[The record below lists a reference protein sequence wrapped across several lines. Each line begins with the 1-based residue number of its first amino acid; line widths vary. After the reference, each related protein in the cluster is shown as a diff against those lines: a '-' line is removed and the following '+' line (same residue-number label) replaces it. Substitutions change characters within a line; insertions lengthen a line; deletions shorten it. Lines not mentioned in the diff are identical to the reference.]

1 MSEASMSGSMN
12 DESVH
17 VGGRIN
23 QTNDLVANQVR
34 FDSQAHNEPAINT
47 TVATVA
53 LSHEIEIDET
63 YRVLNSPASRG
74 GYAFYVA
81 LIVGLLAATC
91 GLVWM
96 TISMSVLPF
105 GLASVG
111 ASSGNRSVSSRPDQ
125 GLNVTSDRMPDT
137 HKGDRLEIHDTI
149 VREIHRDAPKGAQ
162 QGPNLSSVST
172 ASGRCA
178 TVECLLLDGDSGAGL
193 THATL
198 TGAKAEGLQTRTKL
212 APTPET
218 RPTTIKG
225 WTLREVADGTAVLEG
240 PNGVWRATPGQTVPG
255 VGRVDSI
262 VRWGNRL
269 IVATSRGLIST
280 P

>member
-1 MSEASMSGSMN
+1 MS
-12 DESVH
+12 
-17 VGGRIN
+17 VG
-23 QTNDLVANQVR
+23 QLTNDDVVATHLR
-34 FDSQAHNEPAINT
+34 FDSQAHNEPAVNT
-47 TVATVA
+47 TAATVA
-53 LSHEIEIDET
+53 LSHEIEIDESH
-63 YRVLNSPASRG
+63 RVLNSPAPG
-74 GYAFYVA
+74 GGHAFYVS
-81 LIVGLLAATC
+81 LIVGMVAATC

-96 TISMSVLPF
+96 TISMSALPF

-111 ASSGNRSVSSRPDQ
+111 ASTGNRSVSSRPDQ
-125 GLNVTSDRMPDT
+125 GFNATSDRMPDT
-137 HKGDRLEIHDTI
+137 HKADRLEAHNTI
-149 VREIHRDAPKGAQ
+149 VRESDRDAPKGAP
-162 QGPNLSSVST
+162 QGPNLSSASM

-178 TVECLLLDGDSGAGL
+178 TVECLLDGDSGAAL

-198 TGAKAEGLQTRTKL
+198 TVAKAEGLRTRTKL

-225 WTLREVADGTAVLEG
+225 WTLREVANGTAVLEG

-269 IVATSRGLIST
+269 IVTTSRGLIST

>member
-1 MSEASMSGSMN
+1 MS
-12 DESVH
+12 
-17 VGGRIN
+17 VG
-23 QTNDLVANQVR
+23 QLTNDDVVATHVR
-34 FDSQAHNEPAINT
+34 FDSQAHNEPAVNT
-47 TVATVA
+47 TAATVA
-53 LSHEIEIDET
+53 LSHEIEIDESH
-63 YRVLNSPASRG
+63 RVLNSPAPG
-74 GYAFYVA
+74 GGHAFYVS
-81 LIVGLLAATC
+81 LIVGMVAATC
-91 GLVWM
+91 GLTWM
-96 TISMSVLPF
+96 TISMSALPF

-111 ASSGNRSVSSRPDQ
+111 ASTGNRSVSSRPDE
-125 GLNVTSDRMPDT
+125 GFNATSDRMPDT
-137 HKGDRLEIHDTI
+137 HKADRLEAHDTI
-149 VREIHRDAPKGAQ
+149 VRESDRDAPRGAP
-162 QGPNLSSVST
+162 QGPNLSSASM

-178 TVECLLLDGDSGAGL
+178 TVECLLDGDSGAAL

-198 TGAKAEGLQTRTKL
+198 TVAKAEGLRTRTKL

-225 WTLREVADGTAVLEG
+225 WTLREVANGTAVLEG

-269 IVATSRGLIST
+269 IVTTSRGLIST

>member
-1 MSEASMSGSMN
+1 MS
-12 DESVH
+12 
-17 VGGRIN
+17 VG
-23 QTNDLVANQVR
+23 QLTNDDVVATHLR
-34 FDSQAHNEPAINT
+34 FDSQAHNEPAVNT
-47 TVATVA
+47 TAATVP
-53 LSHEIEIDET
+53 LSHEIEIDESH
-63 YRVLNSPASRG
+63 RVLHSPAPGRG
-74 GYAFYVA
+74 HAFYVS
-81 LIVGLLAATC
+81 LIVGMVAATC
-91 GLVWM
+91 GLTWM
-96 TISMSVLPF
+96 TISMSALPF

-111 ASSGNRSVSSRPDQ
+111 ASTGNRSVSSRPDQ
-125 GLNVTSDRMPDT
+125 GFNATSDRMPDT
-137 HKGDRLEIHDTI
+137 HKADRLEAHDTT
-149 VREIHRDAPKGAQ
+149 VRESDRDAPRGAP
-162 QGPNLSSVST
+162 QGPNLSSASM

-178 TVECLLLDGDSGAGL
+178 TVECLLDGDSGAAL

-198 TGAKAEGLQTRTKL
+198 TVAKAEGLRTRTKL

-225 WTLREVADGTAVLEG
+225 WTLREVANGTAVLEG

-269 IVATSRGLIST
+269 IVTTSRGLIST

>member
-1 MSEASMSGSMN
+1 MSVGQLTN
-12 DESVH
+12 D
-17 VGGRIN
+17 
-23 QTNDLVANQVR
+23 DLVANQVR
-34 FDSQAHNEPAINT
+34 FDSQAHNEPAINAT
-47 TVATVA
+47 AATVA
-53 LSHEIEIDET
+53 LSHEIEIDESH
-63 YRVLNSPASRG
+63 RVLNSPESRG
-74 GYAFYVA
+74 GYAFYLA

-96 TISMSVLPF
+96 TISMSALPF

-111 ASSGNRSVSSRPDQ
+111 ASTGNRSVSSRPDQ
-125 GLNVTSDRMPDT
+125 GRNVTSDRMPDT

-149 VREIHRDAPKGAQ
+149 VREINRDAPKGAP
-162 QGPNLSSVST
+162 QGPNLSFAPT

-178 TVECLLLDGDSGAGL
+178 TVECLLLDGDSGAAL
-193 THATL
+193 THATS
-198 TGAKAEGLQTRTKL
+198 TGAKAEGL

-262 VRWGNRL
+262 VRWGDRL

>member
-1 MSEASMSGSMN
+1 MSVGQLTN
-12 DESVH
+12 D
-17 VGGRIN
+17 
-23 QTNDLVANQVR
+23 DLVANHVR
-34 FDSQAHNEPAINT
+34 FDSQAHNEPAVNT

-53 LSHEIEIDET
+53 LSHEIEIDESH
-63 YRVLNSPASRG
+63 RVLNSPAPG
-74 GYAFYVA
+74 GGHAFYVS
-81 LIVGLLAATC
+81 LIVGMVAATC
-91 GLVWM
+91 GLTWM
-96 TISMSVLPF
+96 TISMSALPF

-111 ASSGNRSVSSRPDQ
+111 ASTGNRSVSSRPDQ
-125 GLNVTSDRMPDT
+125 GFNATSDRMPDT
-137 HKGDRLEIHDTI
+137 HNADRLEAHDTI
-149 VREIHRDAPKGAQ
+149 VRESDRDAPKGAP
-162 QGPNLSSVST
+162 QGPNLSSAST

-178 TVECLLLDGDSGAGL
+178 TVECLLVDGDSGAAL

-198 TGAKAEGLQTRTKL
+198 TGEGLRTRTKL

-225 WTLREVADGTAVLEG
+225 WTLREVANGTAVLEG

>member
-1 MSEASMSGSMN
+1 MSA
-12 DESVH
+12 
-17 VGGRIN
+17 
-23 QTNDLVANQVR
+23 
-34 FDSQAHNEPAINT
+34 
-47 TVATVA
+47 
-53 LSHEIEIDET
+53 
-63 YRVLNSPASRG
+63 
-74 GYAFYVA
+74 
-81 LIVGLLAATC
+81 
-91 GLVWM
+91 
-96 TISMSVLPF
+96 LPF

-111 ASSGNRSVSSRPDQ
+111 ASTGNRSVSSRPDQ
-125 GLNVTSDRMPDT
+125 GFNATSDRMPDT
-137 HKGDRLEIHDTI
+137 HKADRLEAHDTI
-149 VREIHRDAPKGAQ
+149 VRESDRGAPRGAP
-162 QGPNLSSVST
+162 QGPNLSSASM

-178 TVECLLLDGDSGAGL
+178 TVECLLVDGDSGAAL

-198 TGAKAEGLQTRTKL
+198 TVAKAEGLRSRTKL

-225 WTLREVADGTAVLEG
+225 WTLREVANGTAVLEG

-269 IVATSRGLIST
+269 IVTTSRGLIST

>member
-1 MSEASMSGSMN
+1 MS
-12 DESVH
+12 
-17 VGGRIN
+17 VG
-23 QTNDLVANQVR
+23 QLTNDDVVATHVR
-34 FDSQAHNEPAINT
+34 FDSQAHNEPAVNT
-47 TVATVA
+47 TAAAVA
-53 LSHEIEIDET
+53 LPHEIEIDESH
-63 YRVLNSPASRG
+63 RVLNSTAPGS
-74 GYAFYVA
+74 GYAFYVS
-81 LIVGLLAATC
+81 LIVGMLAATC

-96 TISMSVLPF
+96 TISMSALPF

-111 ASSGNRSVSSRPDQ
+111 ASTGNRSVSSRPDQ
-125 GLNVTSDRMPDT
+125 GFNATSDRMPDT
-137 HKGDRLEIHDTI
+137 HKADRLEARNTI
-149 VREIHRDAPKGAQ
+149 VRESDWDAPKGAP
-162 QGPNLSSVST
+162 QGPNLSSASM

-178 TVECLLLDGDSGAGL
+178 TVECLLDGDSGAAL

-198 TGAKAEGLQTRTKL
+198 TVAKAEGLRTRTKL

-225 WTLREVADGTAVLEG
+225 WTLREVANGTAVLEG

>member
-1 MSEASMSGSMN
+1 MS
-12 DESVH
+12 
-17 VGGRIN
+17 VG
-23 QTNDLVANQVR
+23 QLTNDDVVATHVR
-34 FDSQAHNEPAINT
+34 FDSQAHNEPAVNT
-47 TVATVA
+47 TAATVA
-53 LSHEIEIDET
+53 LSHEIEIDESH
-63 YRVLNSPASRG
+63 RVLNSPAPG
-74 GYAFYVA
+74 GGHAFYVS
-81 LIVGLLAATC
+81 LIVGMVAATC

-96 TISMSVLPF
+96 TISMSALPF

-111 ASSGNRSVSSRPDQ
+111 ASTGNRSVSSRPDQ
-125 GLNVTSDRMPDT
+125 GFNATSDRMPDT
-137 HKGDRLEIHDTI
+137 HKADRREAHDTI
-149 VREIHRDAPKGAQ
+149 VRESDWDAPKGAP
-162 QGPNLSSVST
+162 QGPNLSSAST
-172 ASGRCA
+172 ALGRCA
-178 TVECLLLDGDSGAGL
+178 TIECLLGDGDSGAAL

-198 TGAKAEGLQTRTKL
+198 TVAKAEGLRTRTKL

-225 WTLREVADGTAVLEG
+225 WTLREVANGTAVLEG

-269 IVATSRGLIST
+269 IVTTSRGLIST